1 MAVSRKIRQFMAEG
15 GWIRRVFEDG
25 LALKSRIGPENVFDL
40 SLGNPVIEPPAEFKN
55 ELRRLADDPTA
66 GMHRYMPNPGYMDTR
81 QAIAKTLAAETTLPF
96 TGSHV
101 IMTCGAA
108 AAANVVLK
116 TILNPGDEVIIL
128 APYFFEYLYYIDNHD
143 GVAIVVNTGDRFR
156 LDPDAIAQAVTPR
169 TRAVIVNSPNNPSGV
184 VYSAAEISALA
195 QLLNR
200 KQAEHGTEIFLISD
214 EPYKRIIF
222 DGIAFPQILPA
233 YNNSVIVTSH
243 AKDLALPGERI
254 GYIAIN
260 PNHHGKDELAN
271 GLSFCNR
278 TLGFVNAPALMQHA
292 VRNLQGVSIDPGYYQ
307 RKRDFMHTALSELG
321 YDTVKPQGAFYL
333 FPKSPI
339 EDDVAFARQLL
350 EWNVLVVPGRGFG
363 APGHFRISYCVE
375 DWVLQG
381 AADGLAK
388 AAAP

>member
-25 LALKSRIGPENVFDL
+25 LALKARIGPENVFDL
-40 SLGNPVIEPPAEFKN
+40 SLGNPVIEPPAQFKN
-55 ELRRLADDPTA
+55 ELRRLADHPTA

-81 QAIAKTLAAETTLPF
+81 QAIAKTLAAETALPF
-96 TGSHV
+96 TGSH
-101 IMTCGAA
+101 ITMTCGAA

-143 GVAIVVNTGDRFR
+143 GVAVIVNTGDRFR

-388 AAAP
+388 AAAA